1 MTQLV
6 GKLSSTLGASSLE
19 NFSTVSGRHSF
30 SETVFL
36 FSLSLLRLIGSFHG
50 CTSFIKID
58 VGTFRI
64 PDSFAYSYESRV
76 YYIAKNTVCQDKKQ
90 KKFIFVKYNL
100 KEVFIILDFS
110 VLFC

>member
-1 MTQLV
+1 M
-6 GKLSSTLGASSLE
+6 
-19 NFSTVSGRHSF
+19 
-30 SETVFL
+30 FL
-36 FSLSLLRLIGSFHG
+36 FSLSLLRLIGSFHDS
-50 CTSFIKID
+50 TSFKIIN
-58 VGTFRI
+58 VGSRFYDLI
-64 PDSFAYSYESRV
+64 LAYSYESRV